1 MRRIERQFLSMAV
14 VILVVAATVTS
25 INTMTFYRTDKFVH
39 GAEMYFHCLQV
50 NKLRDILS
58 LMVPLWFMFHFTFP
72 NLAPNPL
79 PPSHPLPLTVFPV
92 SFLE

>member
-1 MRRIERQFLSMAV
+1 MDATKRVIRAREEKVSMRRIERQFLSMAV

-50 NKLRDILS
+50 NKLRDILP
-58 LMVPLWFMFHFTFP
+58 LMVPL
-72 NLAPNPL
+72 
-79 PPSHPLPLTVFPV
+79 
-92 SFLE
+92 

>member
-50 NKLRDILS
+50 NKLRDILP
-58 LMVPLWFMFHFTFP
+58 LMVPLRFMFHFTFR
-72 NLAPNPL
+72 NSTPNPL
-79 PPSHPLPLTVFPV
+79 PHPLTVFPV